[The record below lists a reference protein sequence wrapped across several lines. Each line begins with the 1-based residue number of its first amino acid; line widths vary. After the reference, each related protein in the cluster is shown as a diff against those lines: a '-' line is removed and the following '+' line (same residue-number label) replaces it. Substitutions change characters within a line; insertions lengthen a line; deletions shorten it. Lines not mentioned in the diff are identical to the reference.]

1 ELHAGAVPDLPGLS
15 LHLGL
20 TCQHPRP
27 AESLVL
33 VRANA
38 RMRTASY
45 PAILAIAVR
54 STAGRSTPFGAGAG
68 RETRSRRRGHVM
80 QIDDTDET
88 AGLTGSGHSEM
99 RDVRNGKIEDDHGF
113 ITRDHRRQREVA
125 PAQPAVTSSA
135 RGKPT
140 MATVSSRTEQFLVA
154 KKSGALPQDAQPFDL
169 ASFEQTLKAGGIG
182 ACTHTRTLTRSGRGT
197 PWSIG
202 GAAGEA
208 IIVAAMP
215 HDIAAQL
222 RQHPGLIV
230 EPDQVLSYA
239 QQAVSDAQPA
249 LLQDTPLSHDPQVVR
264 PYGMGFTASITVM
277 GEGGIP
283 LEGAAVY
290 LYGKWWPAQ
299 GLTDAR
305 GRVQL

>member
-1 ELHAGAVPDLPGLS
+1 
-15 LHLGL
+15 
-20 TCQHPRP
+20 
-27 AESLVL
+27 
-33 VRANA
+33 
-38 RMRTASY
+38 
-45 PAILAIAVR
+45 AVR
-54 STAGRSTPFGAGAG
+54 
-68 RETRSRRRGHVM
+68 
-80 QIDDTDET
+80 
-88 AGLTGSGHSEM
+88 
-99 RDVRNGKIEDDHGF
+99 
-113 ITRDHRRQREVA
+113 
-125 PAQPAVTSSA
+125 SSA
-135 RGKPT
+135 RGKHT

-154 KKSGALPQDAQPFDL
+154 KKSGVLPQDAHPFDL

-182 ACTHTRTLTRSGRGT
+182 ACTHIRTLTRSGRGT

-202 GAAGEA
+202 STAGEA

-239 QQAVSDAQPA
+239 QQAMSDTQPA

-305 GRVQL
+305 GRVQLTLCGESGSAVRALYVQPKADYWSRWITQPALDPTQDNTVFVTPLSHTFSHAPHQPPLGWGQKAMKADQLPAPYRGRGGNVAVLDPE